1 VNISLHRMRFFSA
14 AAAVLLSTGCAP
26 LTPNLDNQFGYSV
39 YSFRAEQTL
48 NPNASG
54 NTRLTRLDGQAAHE
68 AIQRYQ
74 KSFSAPAPEPN
85 VFAIGVGRR

>member
-1 VNISLHRMRFFSA
+1 
-14 AAAVLLSTGCAP
+14 
-26 LTPNLDNQFGYSV
+26 
-39 YSFRAEQTL
+39 
-48 NPNASG
+48 
-54 NTRLTRLDGQAAHE
+54 LDGQAAHE